1 MRRLHLALALLATAC
16 DPPPRSAPPAPTPTP
31 APPPAPTPPPAPPAP
46 VVPRYVAE
54 PVRRIA
60 HDSGAFVQGLAFH
73 GPRLFESTGLNGQSS
88 VRELDPTSGRVIR
101 RRDVAEEHFAEGLTV
116 FDGRIFQITWRS
128 QRAFVYELDTF
139 RPIAEHSYVG
149 EGWGLTH
156 DGRQL
161 ILSDGTARL
170 RFFDPTN
177 FSEQRWVR
185 VRDGERSID
194 QLNELEF
201 IDGEVWANIWHE
213 DRIARIDPATGRVVA
228 WVDATALHA
237 SLNLPDPE
245 AVLNGIAYERDTRRI
260 FLTGKNWPAKF
271 EIRLRRVEGGAP

>member
-1 MRRLHLALALLATAC
+1 MRRLHLALTLLATAC

-31 APPPAPTPPPAPPAP
+31 APAPTPPPARRAP
-46 VVPRYVAE
+46 LVPRYVVE

-60 HDSGAFVQGLAFH
+60 HTPDAFTQGLAFH
-73 GPRLFESTGLNGQSS
+73 GPRLFESTGLHGQSS
-88 VRELDPTSGRVIR
+88 VRELDPNSGRVMR
-101 RRDVAEEHFAEGLTV
+101 RRDVSEEHFAEGLTI
-116 FDGRIFQITWRS
+116 FDGRVFQITWRS

-139 RPIAEHSYVG
+139 RPLAEHTYVG

-170 RFFDPTN
+170 RFFDPAT

-245 AVLNGIAYERDTRRI
+245 AVLNGIAYEADTRRI
-260 FLTGKNWPAKF
+260 FLTGKNWPAMF
-271 EIRLRRVEGGAP
+271 EVRLRRVEDGAP